1 MRKWFP
7 ALLILGALTFSAAV
21 YHRLPESV
29 TTHWGPSGEPDGF
42 SSRPVAAVMM
52 PLIMAAVF
60 ALLRWIPPLDPRSA
74 NISKFRDSYD
84 HVIGVIVAFLGVMH
98 VATLGNALGWPTN
111 MTTIV
116 FVSLG
121 LLFVVLGNVLPRAR
135 SNFIFGIRTPWT
147 LSSDTVW
154 TSAHRVGGYAMV
166 AGGLITIAAAFLE
179 PRVGFAIMLP
189 SLLISAFI
197 PIIYSYVLWS
207 RERRNRPDV

>member
-21 YHRLPESV
+21 YRRLPESV
-29 TTHWGPSGEPDGF
+29 TTHWGVSGEPDGF
-42 SSRPVAAVMM
+42 SSRPVAAVML
-52 PLIMAAVF
+52 PLIMAGVF
-60 ALLRWIPPLDPRSA
+60 ALLRWLPSLDPRSS

-84 HVIGVIVAFLGVMH
+84 HVVSVIVAFLGVMH

-116 FVSLG
+116 FVCLG

-154 TSAHRVGGYAMV
+154 TAAHRVGGYAMV
-166 AGGLITIAAAFLE
+166 AAGLITVAAAFLE

-189 SLLISAFI
+189 SLLISSFI
-197 PIIYSYVLWS
+197 PIVYSYILWS